1 MEITNKNRR
10 NLKLQ
15 NITFIVLF
23 VVAMILLAWLT
34 QKYKFESDW
43 TATQRNTLSNA
54 SIELLKKIN
63 DDISITAFARESD
76 VSQQRTLIKDLI
88 SKYQKY
94 TDKLELAFINPETDP
109 TTTRKLGIRAE
120 GEMIISLGG
129 RTEHLVSIKEE
140 DLTNVLQRLIRSGG
154 HKIRFIT
161 GHGERIPAGKANHD
175 YQLFTAN
182 LQTKGIQISSF
193 NLAETHSIPGDTH
206 TLVIASPRVNYLAGE
221 VKLIQSFVQ
230 NGGNLLWLQEPGNL
244 FNLEPLAKQLNIE
257 FVKGV
262 IVDPTTQ
269 MLGIPAT
276 SALAES
282 YAPHIITENFKLGT
296 VFPHSG
302 GLKIHDRTN
311 TTWQTIPLIKTTETS
326 WLEAGKL
333 QGEVEYNS
341 KIDTLGPINISL
353 VLERA
358 LKPADAQS
366 DKNSKQNTKQRII
379 VIADGDFISNQ
390 YLGNLGNKDMGLR
403 IFNWLNNDDKLISI
417 PATTAPDIQLK
428 LDGTTWAAI
437 GLFFLIGLPLI
448 FIASGVI
455 IWRKR
460 KNI

>member
-1 MEITNKNRR
+1 MEITKKNRR
-10 NLKLQ
+10 NLKFQ
-15 NITFIVLF
+15 NITFIILF
-23 VVAMILLAWLT
+23 ITALILLAWLT

-63 DDISITAFARESD
+63 DDISITAFAREAD
-76 VSQQRTLIKDLI
+76 VSQQRPLIKALI
-88 SKYQKY
+88 SKYQKH
-94 TDKLELAFINPETDP
+94 TDKIELAFINPEIDP

-120 GEMIISLGG
+120 GEMIISIGG
-129 RTEHLVSIKEE
+129 RTEHLISVKEE
-140 DLTNVLQRLIRSGG
+140 DLTNALQRLIRSGG

-161 GHGERIPAGKANHD
+161 GHGERVPTGKANHD
-175 YQLFTAN
+175 YQLFTTN
-182 LQTKGIQISSF
+182 LQNKGILISSL
-193 NLAETHSIPGDTH
+193 NLAETHAIPTQTN
-206 TLVIASPRVNYLAGE
+206 TLVIASPRVNYLQGE
-221 VKLIQSFVQ
+221 VKLIQTFIN

-244 FNLEPLAKQLNIE
+244 FNLEPLAQQLNIK
-257 FVKGV
+257 FIKGV

-282 YAPHIITENFKLGT
+282 YAPHAITQDFKLGT

-302 GLKIHDRTN
+302 GLKLIDDKN
-311 TTWQTIPLIKTTETS
+311 TSWQTRPLIKTTENS

-333 QGEVEYNS
+333 QGEVEYNP
-341 KIDTLGPINISL
+341 KTDTLGPITISM
-353 VLERA
+353 VLERVVENS
-358 LKPADAQS
+358 LNKKPDTS
-366 DKNSKQNTKQRII
+366 IKQRII
-379 VIADGDFISNQ
+379 VIADSDFLSNQ

-417 PATTAPDIQLK
+417 PATTAPDIKLK
-428 LDGTTWAAI
+428 LDGTVWAVI
-437 GLFFLIGLPLI
+437 GLFFLIGMPLI

-460 KNI
+460 KNK

>member
-1 MEITNKNRR
+1 MEITKKNRR

-15 NITFIVLF
+15 NITFIILF
-23 VVAMILLAWLT
+23 VTAMTLLAWLT

-54 SIELLKKIN
+54 SIELLTKIN
-63 DDISITAFARESD
+63 DNISITAFAREAD
-76 VSQQRTLIKDLI
+76 VSQQRTLIKALI

-94 TDKLELAFINPETDP
+94 TDKIELAFINPEIDP

-140 DLTNVLQRLIRSGG
+140 DLTNALQRLIRSGS
-154 HKIRFIT
+154 HKIRYIT
-161 GHGERIPAGKANHD
+161 GHGERIPTGKANHD
-175 YQLFTAN
+175 YQLFTTN
-182 LQTKGIQISSF
+182 LQNKGIEISLL
-193 NLAETHSIPGDTH
+193 NLAETHAVPTETN
-206 TLVIASPRVNYLAGE
+206 TLVIASPRVNYLEGE
-221 VKLIQSFVQ
+221 VKLIQNFID

-244 FNLEPLAKQLNIE
+244 FNLEPLAQQLNIK
-257 FVKGV
+257 FIKGV

-282 YAPHIITENFKLGT
+282 YAPHAITENFKLGT

-302 GLKIHDRTN
+302 GLTLLDDKN
-311 TTWQTIPLIKTTETS
+311 TTWQSKPLIKTTENS

-333 QGEVEYNS
+333 QGEVEYNP
-341 KIDTLGPINISL
+341 KTDTLGPITISL
-353 VLERA
+353 VLER
-358 LKPADAQS
+358 LLESNSGKKPET
-366 DKNSKQNTKQRII
+366 NINQRIV
-379 VIADGDFISNQ
+379 VIADSDFLSNQ

-403 IFNWLNNDDKLISI
+403 VFNWLNNDDNLISI
-417 PATTAPDIQLK
+417 PATTAPDIKLQ
-428 LDGTTWAAI
+428 LDGTVWAAI
-437 GLFFLIGLPLI
+437 GLFFLIGIPLI

-460 KNI
+460 KNK